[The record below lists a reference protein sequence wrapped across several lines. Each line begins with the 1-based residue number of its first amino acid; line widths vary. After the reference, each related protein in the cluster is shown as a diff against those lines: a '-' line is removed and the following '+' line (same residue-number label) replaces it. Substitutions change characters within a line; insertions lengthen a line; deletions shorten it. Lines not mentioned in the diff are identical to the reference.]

1 MCIRDRYRRLEYIK
15 KDLPDDVKVRV
26 AFDNTQFI
34 RNSIKEVKDT
44 IYIAFALVV
53 IIIYFFLR
61 SWRATLIPILVI
73 PVSLIG
79 AFFIMYLAGYAI
91 NVLTLLA
98 IVLAIGIVVDDAI
111 VVMENIYVKVE
122 NGVPPV
128 QAGLEGS
135 NEIYFAIIA
144 TTITLIAVFFPIV
157 FLQGI
162 TGRLFREFAI
172 VMAGAVGI
180 SAFLALSLTPMVSTK
195 MLRHETR
202 HSWFY
207 RKTEKFFDGLN
218 NWYKGA
224 LSTFLDNRRVTFL
237 ILVAAMGLIFFLW
250 KSIPAEMAP
259 LEDRSQISIN
269 TISQEGSTYEFC
281 LLYTS
286 PSPRDRTRYRM
297 P

>member
-1 MCIRDRYRRLEYIK
+1 MPLVPQPGSNHIDIVDEVYKRLDYIK
-15 KDLPDDVKVRV
+15 KDLPDDVKVKV
-26 AFDNTQFI
+26 GFDNTEYI
-34 RNSIKEVKDT
+34 RHSITEVKDT
-44 IYIAFALVV
+44 IYIAFFLVV

-61 SWRATLIPILVI
+61 NWRATLIPILVI

-79 AFFIMYLAGYAI
+79 AFFIMYLAGFTI

-111 VVMENIYVKVE
+111 VVMENIYVKIE
-122 NGVPPV
+122 NGMPPL

-135 NEIYFAIIA
+135 KEIYFAIIA

-195 MLRHETR
+195 ILRHEAKQ
-202 HSWFY
+202 SWFF
-207 RKTEKFFDGLN
+207 RKTENFFNKLNDG
-218 NWYKGA
+218 Y
-224 LSTFLDNRRVTFL
+224 RRY
-237 ILVAAMGLIFFLW
+237 A
-250 KSIPAEMAP
+250 
-259 LEDRSQISIN
+259 
-269 TISQEGSTYEFC
+269 
-281 LLYTS
+281 
-286 PSPRDRTRYRM
+286 
-297 P
+297 